1 MGRDDSLQ
9 GRHQDS
15 CLRLRHLFCSLQV
28 NVDNI
33 DSDLFGR
40 NVKGAMY
47 QPVDETLVKY
57 KKAAYD
63 IVRAAYD
70 DNVVS
75 PPSIFSSSVVAA

>member
-1 MGRDDSLQ
+1 M
-9 GRHQDS
+9 
-15 CLRLRHLFCSLQV
+15 
-28 NVDNI
+28 DNI

-75 PPSIFSSSVVAA
+75 PPSTSFLQGNAAGIIIVSMAHFPTRHG

>member
-1 MGRDDSLQ
+1 M
-9 GRHQDS
+9 
-15 CLRLRHLFCSLQV
+15 
-28 NVDNI
+28 DNI
-33 DSDLFGR
+33 DRDLFGR

-75 PPSIFSSSVVAA
+75 ACLTLVLCSNAPGRARWGRISQLTALYSTR